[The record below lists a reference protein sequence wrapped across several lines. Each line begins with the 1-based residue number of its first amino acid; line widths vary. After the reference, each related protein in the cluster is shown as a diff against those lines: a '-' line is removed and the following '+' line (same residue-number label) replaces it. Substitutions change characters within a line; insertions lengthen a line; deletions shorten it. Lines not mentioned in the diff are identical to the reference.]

1 MSARL
6 PEPPPDDPLPTVA
19 AWLAEAS
26 QGNRRNPNAMALATT
41 ASGRPSVRMVLLK
54 EISVERGYVVF
65 YTHYRS
71 RKAREIAASGRAA
84 GVLYWEDLGRQIRLE
99 GVVVTSPAAESDAY
113 FATRPHGSRINAWA
127 SAQSEPLTA
136 RAELEE
142 RAAQHARELGADPP
156 RPPYWGGYRL
166 WLDAVELWA
175 EGMDRF
181 HERLVYRRTLSG
193 PELNA
198 TPWRWQRLQP

>member
-1 MSARL
+1 MTAHL

-19 AWLAEAS
+19 AWLAEAAR
-26 QGNRRNPNAMALATT
+26 GGRRNPNAMALAT
-41 ASGRPSVRMVLLK
+41 AAGGRPSVRMVLLK
-54 EISVERGYVVF
+54 EISVDRGYVIF

-84 GVLYWEDLGRQIRLE
+84 GVLYWDDLGRQVRLE
-99 GVVVTSPAAESDAY
+99 GIVVASPGAESDAY
-113 FATRPHGSRINAWA
+113 FATRPHGSRVNAWA
-127 SAQSEPLTA
+127 SAQSEPLQT

-142 RAAQHARELGADPP
+142 RAARRARELGADPP
-156 RPPYWGGYRL
+156 RPPQWGGYRL

-181 HERLVYRRTLSG
+181 HERLAYQRTLTG
-193 PELNA
+193 PDLA
-198 TPWRWQRLQP
+198 VTPWHWQRLQP

>member
-26 QGNRRNPNAMALATT
+26 EGNRRNPNAMALATT
-41 ASGRPSVRMVLLK
+41 AGGRPSVRMVLLK
-54 EISVERGYVVF
+54 GISVERGYVVF

-71 RKAREIAASGRAA
+71 RKAREITASGRAA
-84 GVLYWEDLGRQIRLE
+84 GVLYWEELGRQIRLE

-136 RAELEE
+136 RVELEA
-142 RAAQHARELGADPP
+142 RAARRARELGADPP
-156 RPPYWGGYRL
+156 RPPHWGGYRL

-181 HERLVYRRTLSG
+181 HERLAYSRSLSG
-193 PELNA
+193 PELTA